1 MRRPHK
7 KRDISTE
14 KNSAEGKY
22 NSNPDINKFIKMIMR
37 DGKLQK
43 AYNIFKN
50 TMNTVVNKKAPKAI
64 DSNNEAVNLFN
75 EIIEK
80 AAPSLEVKTKRVGG
94 ANYQVPVEISA
105 YRRKA
110 ILFRWMIIAAKK
122 MVGSMSDNLAKV
134 MLEILDNRGEVL
146 KKKEELHKMAAANRV
161 FQNIG
166 SKR

>member
-7 KRDISTE
+7 KRDPSTE
-14 KNSAEGKY
+14 KNSADVKY
-22 NSNPDINKFIKMIMR
+22 GSNKDINKIIKMLMR

-43 AYNIFKN
+43 AYNIFSSAI
-50 TMNTVVNKKAPKAI
+50 TIVVNKKSPKSS
-64 DSNNEAVNLFN
+64 DSNNEAIEIFN

-105 YRRKA
+105 SRRKA
-110 ILFRWMIIAAKK
+110 ILFRWMIESAKK
-122 MVGSMSDNLAKV
+122 MVGKMSDNLAKV

-146 KKKEELHKMAAANRV
+146 KKKEDLHKMAAANRV

-166 SKR
+166 SRR